1 MSLGISLS
9 QSGQVLFKGILPA
22 RDIGPHAS
30 DASRK
35 NGNSHGLQDKPANTE
50 ESQAALDAQARETI
64 KDLFPKIPDK
74 DLQNIVRQAFKK
86 VWCVLGRK
94 VRMLKF
100 LEHKPSR
107 YCR

>member
-9 QSGQVLFKGILPA
+9 QSGQVVFKGKLPA
-22 RDIGPHAS
+22 RDTGPHTL
-30 DASRK
+30 DASRR
-35 NGNSHGLQDKPANTE
+35 NGNSRGLQDKPAETE

-86 VWCVLGRK
+86 VWCTLDAK
-94 VRMLKF
+94 
-100 LEHKPSR
+100 
-107 YCR
+107 

>member
-9 QSGQVLFKGILPA
+9 QSGQIVIKGRLPT
-22 RDIGPHAS
+22 RDISLHTS
-30 DASRK
+30 NTSRR
-35 NGNSHGLQDKPANTE
+35 NRNSHGLQDKPAETE

-86 VWCVLGRK
+86 VWSTLDAK
-94 VRMLKF
+94 
-100 LEHKPSR
+100 
-107 YCR
+107 

>member
-9 QSGQVLFKGILPA
+9 QSGQVVFKGRFPA
-22 RDIGPHAS
+22 RDTGPQIS
-30 DASRK
+30 GASRRNS
-35 NGNSHGLQDKPANTE
+35 NGHGLPAKPPETE

-86 VWCVLGRK
+86 VWRALDAK
-94 VRMLKF
+94 T
-100 LEHKPSR
+100 E
-107 YCR
+107 Y

>member
-9 QSGQVLFKGILPA
+9 QSGQVVFKGRFPV
-22 RDIGPHAS
+22 RDIGLQTS
-30 DASRK
+30 DASRR
-35 NGNSHGLQDKPANTE
+35 NGNGHGLQVKPAKTE

-86 VWCVLGRK
+86 VWRAKDVKTG
-94 VRMLKF
+94 
-100 LEHKPSR
+100 
-107 YCR
+107 Y

>member
-9 QSGQVLFKGILPA
+9 QSGQVVFKGKFPA
-22 RDIGPHAS
+22 KDIGPQTSYAS
-30 DASRK
+30 GK
-35 NGNSHGLQDKPANTE
+35 NINSHGLQDKPVETE

-86 VWCVLGRK
+86 VWRALDSK
-94 VRMLKF
+94 TQ
-100 LEHKPSR
+100 
-107 YCR
+107 Y

>member
-9 QSGQVLFKGILPA
+9 QSGQVVFKGRFPA
-22 RDIGPHAS
+22 RDIGPQTS
-30 DASRK
+30 GASRR
-35 NGNSHGLQDKPANTE
+35 NGNGHGLQDKPAETE

-86 VWCVLGRK
+86 VR
-94 VRMLKF
+94 RF
-100 LEHKPSR
+100 LDAKTE
-107 YCR
+107 Y

>member
-9 QSGQVLFKGILPA
+9 QSGQVVFKGRFPA
-22 RDIGPHAS
+22 RDIGPQISGA
-30 DASRK
+30 ARR
-35 NGNSHGLQDKPANTE
+35 NGNGHGLQDKPAETE

-86 VWCVLGRK
+86 VWRALVAK
-94 VRMLKF
+94 T
-100 LEHKPSR
+100 E
-107 YCR
+107 Y

>member
-9 QSGQVLFKGILPA
+9 QSGQVVFKGRLPA
-22 RDIGPHAS
+22 RHIGPHTS
-30 DASRK
+30 DVLRR
-35 NGNSHGLQDKPANTE
+35 NGNSHGLQDNSAETE

-86 VWCVLGRK
+86 VWCALDAK
-94 VRMLKF
+94 
-100 LEHKPSR
+100 
-107 YCR
+107 